1 MLAHP
6 ALKERQWSTVEKET
20 GNHDYLFLQPN
31 IGVAI
36 QYIAYDSVG
45 ISQLLRILATVFF

>member
-36 QYIAYDSVG
+36 QYMAYDSVG